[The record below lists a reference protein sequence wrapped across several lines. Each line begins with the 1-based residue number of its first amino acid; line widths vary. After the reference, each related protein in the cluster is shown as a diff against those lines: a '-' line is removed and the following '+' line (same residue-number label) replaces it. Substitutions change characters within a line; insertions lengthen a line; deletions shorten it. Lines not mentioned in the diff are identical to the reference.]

1 MVLGAEVVTVVL
13 TLLLVELV
21 VESAG
26 DVEFPRRTRNNTSI
40 TTTTSKTMIPTAHP
54 GTPPLGAFWL
64 ESVAGC
70 PD

>member
-26 DVEFPRRTRNNTSI
+26 DVEFPRKTRNNTSI
-40 TTTTSKTMIPTAHP
+40 TTTTSSTMIPTAHP
-54 GTPPLGAFWL
+54 GTPPLGGFWL